1 MKDSV
6 AKDEGTIQAL
16 KDLKVIAIETEQA
29 IRSGKWQDL
38 GALFKREFEA
48 RVRLA
53 PEFSSPEIR
62 QLAEVS
68 LQNGAEAVKI
78 CGAGGGGCVL
88 VWCPPENKAKVAN
101 ACQKAG
107 YQVMDAKPVDPL

>member
-6 AKDEGTIQAL
+6 AKDEGTLQAL
-16 KDLKVIAIETEQA
+16 RDLKAVAIETEHA
-29 IRSGKWQDL
+29 IRSGRWESL
-38 GALFKREFEA
+38 GPLFKREFAA

-53 PEFSSPEIR
+53 PEFSSPEIY
-62 QLAEVS
+62 QLQELS

-88 VWCPPENKAKVAN
+88 VWCPPQNRAKVAD